1 MAQRQLKAADWKD
14 VSTDEAYKLSQAE
27 FKGMVIQ
34 SLQDI
39 REDIK
44 NIQQDAKVRNW
55 ITFGVGSL
63 AGIIASTLT
72 SLGMKHG

>member
-1 MAQRQLKAADWKD
+1 MRKQLTIQDWKN

-44 NIQQDAKVRNW
+44 EIQQDAKVRNW
-55 ITFGVGSL
+55 ITFGIGGVAGLL
-63 AGIIASTLT
+63 ASALT
-72 SLGMKHG
+72 ALGLKH